1 MGTVK
6 KAATSVAKK
15 DKKPVKKSVKKVAK
29 KIISEDVVQDDTSLD
44 SMLKKISDDASTKID
59 DLKKKFNQVD
69 VDTKNKIVA
78 GLSVVAAGLVV
89 LAGVSKVNRNRKKRA
104 DKK

>member
-6 KAATSVAKK
+6 KAASVAKK

-59 DLKKKFNQVD
+59 DLKKSL
-69 VDTKNKIVA
+69 IR
-78 GLSVVAAGLVV
+78 LM
-89 LAGVSKVNRNRKKRA
+89 
-104 DKK
+104 